1 MACVFLLLAVPCTGM
16 ELGGVMVQESILT
29 DDGVKLQLNGAGIRE
44 KFFFDIY
51 VAALYLEQPGTGPQ
65 AVIVPEARKRVMMH
79 FLYSK
84 VDREKLVDAWNEGFE
99 DNLSAEKRAPLQ
111 QRIDQF
117 NAMFEDAVKGDI
129 ILLDYTPGQGTRVV
143 INSTD
148 KGIVPGKDF
157 NDALLSIWLGDEP
170 VTSDLKEALLKG
182 KK

>member
-29 DDGVKLQLNGAGIRE
+29 DDGAKLQLNGAGIRE